1 MFWRRK
7 RGYEEF
13 SEEIRAHIDLEA
25 ARLVEDGMDPKAAR
39 VEALKGF
46 GNVVASRE
54 RFYESGRAVW
64 LDHSIQDLR
73 YAVRLILRSPGHAAT
88 VVWVMAAAIG
98 AVTAVFSIVNGV
110 LLKPLPY
117 PEPDR
122 LVAYW
127 NGVSPGMSNVLN
139 PDALAALREESRSV
153 EAVSMFALGR
163 QTLNAEGS
171 AFEHQLVRVS
181 AGFFSDVLGV
191 PPALGRD
198 FTPEDERAGAP
209 PAAIISDGLWRNH
222 FGSDPN
228 IIGRV
233 IRPRPGPGPL
243 SGGQYPPL
251 EIIGVLPPHFRSPAD
266 LEASDIWTVSGSI
279 ASVDVFFQAYGRLRP
294 GVAFEEARAELAAV
308 HERILQAGGER
319 MSDRQIQ
326 MTELTAL
333 HDARSQGQL
342 ILIFFAAVLAVLLVG
357 VANLTGLEMARLP
370 RLESDLSIHAAVGAA
385 RGRLVR
391 ITMARS
397 ILLCLVGGV
406 AGMLLAV
413 AAHDFVLANLPSS
426 FPRQLDVRIEPNVLL
441 FSIGIS
447 FVCSLVIA
455 SIPAIRASRP
465 NLGALLASADRST
478 THGRG
483 RRRFLNLLTVVQ
495 CGVTLVL
502 VFAAGLLIH
511 TFWIQTTIDTGF
523 DPDDLMAFSV
533 SFPADYS
540 PVARQNAYQRAVEAL
555 SAAPGVEAAAFASS
569 FPMHSVSTG
578 SFRDP
583 AGDSLPPGRAA
594 GGAGNDESVEAEY
607 QRYRYNAVSDAY
619 FESMRIPVIAGRAF
633 SADEA
638 RGAAPVAI
646 VSESAARALWPQ
658 RGAVGQRIEST
669 SGGSGQ
675 VSEFTVVGVA
685 GDIRE
690 LNVRQASQPM
700 IYVSMGENF
709 RTFARSG
716 GLDYVVA
723 RTPLPPAG
731 VQEILARVDP
741 NAVLRVH
748 VMSDRFAL
756 QVERQRLRA
765 VALGGAAAVAL
776 AVAMLGV
783 YTVVAYSVT
792 RRTREIGVRMALG
805 AGRRSVFL
813 DALSHALAPPAL
825 GLALGLAASFALH
838 RVLGAYLYGI
848 EPSDAGT
855 YAAVVLLMSAVMVAA
870 CAVPAFRAS
879 RVDPITTL
887 RHE

>member
-1 MFWRRK
+1 MMQDRRV
-7 RGYEEF
+7 RF
-13 SEEIRAHIDLEA
+13 ASSVLD
-25 ARLVEDGMDPKAAR
+25 RLI
-39 VEALKGF
+39 L
-46 GNVVASRE
+46 
-54 RFYESGRAVW
+54 
-64 LDHSIQDLR
+64 DLR
-73 YAVRLILRSPGHAAT
+73 HAVRLILRSPGHAAT

-98 AVTAVFSIVNGV
+98 AVTAMFSIVNGV

-127 NGVSPGMSNVLN
+127 NGESPSRSDVLN
-139 PDALAALREESRSV
+139 ADALAALREESRSL
-153 EAVSMFALGR
+153 EAVSMFALQL

-171 AFEHQLVRVS
+171 ANTHELVRVS
-181 AGFFSDVLGV
+181 AGFFSNVLGV

-198 FTPEDERAGAP
+198 FTTEDERAGAP
-209 PAAIISDGLWRNH
+209 PTAIVSDGLWRNH

-233 IRPRPGPGPL
+233 IRPRPRPLPGSL

-251 EIIGVLPPHFRSPAD
+251 EIIGVLPPQFRSPAD
-266 LEASDIWTVSGSI
+266 LEAPDIWTVSDSM
-279 ASVDVFFQAYGRLRP
+279 ASDNALFGAFGRLRP
-294 GVAFEEARAELAAV
+294 GVAFEEARAELTAV

-326 MTELTAL
+326 LTELAAL
-333 HDARSQGQL
+333 HDSGQQGQV
-342 ILIFFAAVLAVLLVG
+342 ILIFFVAVLAVLLVG

-397 ILLCLVGGV
+397 LLVCLTGGL

-413 AAHDFVLANLPSS
+413 ATHGLLLASLPSGV
-426 FPRQLDVRIEPNVLL
+426 PRQLDVGIDSNVLL

-447 FVCSLVIA
+447 VVCSLVIA
-455 SIPAIRASRP
+455 SLPAIRASRP
-465 NLGALLASADRST
+465 NLRALLASADRST
-478 THGRG
+478 TQSRG

-511 TFWIQTTIDTGF
+511 TFWNLTTIDTGF
-523 DPDDLMAFSV
+523 DREDLMAFSV
-533 SFPADYS
+533 FFPADYS
-540 PVARQNAYQRAVEAL
+540 TAARQDRYELMVEAL
-555 SAAPGVEAAAFASS
+555 RAAPGVEAATVAHN
-569 FPMHSVSTG
+569 FPMHLSSTV

-583 AGDSLPPGRAA
+583 AGPAA
-594 GGAGNDESVEAEY
+594 GGGGNDEFVEAEY
-607 QRYRYNAVSDAY
+607 QRHTYNAVSDAY

-633 SADEA
+633 SVDEA
-638 RGAAPVAI
+638 RGGGPVAI
-646 VSESAARALWPQ
+646 VSESFARTLWPG
-658 RGAVGQRIEST
+658 RSAVGQRVERA
-669 SGGSGQ
+669 GGSNGQ
-675 VSEFTVVGVA
+675 VLEFTVVGVV
-685 GDIRE
+685 GD
-690 LNVRQASQPM
+690 VRHRQVWRAPRPM
-700 IYVSMGENF
+700 IYTPIGEHF
-709 RTFARSG
+709 RTSPFADNSH
-716 GLDYVVA
+716 YVIA
-723 RTPLPPAG
+723 RTSLPPTG

-741 NAVLRVH
+741 NAVLLVDI
-748 VMSDRFAL
+748 MSDTLAFQADD
-756 QVERQRLRA
+756 ERLRA
-765 VALGGAAAVAL
+765 IALGGAAIVAL
-776 AVAMLGV
+776 IVAVLGV
-783 YTVVAYSVT
+783 YTVVAYSVA

-813 DALSHALAPPAL
+813 DALSRAIAPPAL
-825 GLALGLAASFALH
+825 GLALGVAASFALH

-848 EPSDAGT
+848 EPSDAAT
-855 YAAVVLLMSAVMVAA
+855 YAAVVLLMSAVIVAA

>member
-1 MFWRRK
+1 MMQDRRV
-7 RGYEEF
+7 RF
-13 SEEIRAHIDLEA
+13 ASSVL
-25 ARLVEDGMDPKAAR
+25 DG
-39 VEALKGF
+39 LI
-46 GNVVASRE
+46 
-54 RFYESGRAVW
+54 
-64 LDHSIQDLR
+64 LDLR
-73 YAVRLILRSPGHAAT
+73 YAVRLLRRSPGFTAT
-88 VVWVMAAAIG
+88 VALIMAVTIG
-98 AVTAVFSIVNGV
+98 ANTAVFSVVNGV

-117 PEPDR
+117 PEPAR

-127 NGVSPGMSNVLN
+127 NGVSPARSDVLN
-139 PDALAALREESRSV
+139 PEALAALREESRGL
-153 EAVSMFALGR
+153 EAVSMYVFGR

-171 AFEHQLVRVS
+171 AAVHELIRVS
-181 AGFFSDVLGV
+181 PGFFSDVLGV

-209 PAAIISDGLWRNH
+209 PTAIISDGLWRNH
-222 FGSDPN
+222 FGSDPE
-228 IIGRV
+228 IIGRI
-233 IRPRPGPGPL
+233 IRPRPSPGLL
-243 SGGQYPPL
+243 SGDQYPPL
-251 EIIGVLPPHFRSPAD
+251 EIIGVLPPRFRSPAD
-266 LEASDIWTVSGSI
+266 LETPDIWTVSGPI
-279 ASVDVFFQAYGRLRP
+279 ASGNALFGAFGRLRP

-326 MTELTAL
+326 LTELTAL

-397 ILLCLVGGV
+397 VLLCLAGGL

-413 AAHDFVLANLPSS
+413 AAHDFITASLPSG
-426 FPRQLDVRIEPNVLL
+426 FPRQLDVSIDSNVLL

-447 FVCSLVIA
+447 VVCSLVIA
-455 SIPAIRASRP
+455 SVPAIRASRP
-465 NLGALLASADRST
+465 NLGTLLASADRST
-478 THGRG
+478 TQSRG
-483 RRRFLNLLTVVQ
+483 RRRFLNLLTVIQ

-511 TFWIQTTIDTGF
+511 TFWILTTIDTGF

-533 SFPADYS
+533 SFPAAYS
-540 PVARQNAYQRAVEAL
+540 TAAQQNAYERAVDAL
-555 SAAPGVEAAAFASS
+555 SAAPGMEAAAVASS

-583 AGDSLPPGRAA
+583 AGVSLPPDLPA
-594 GGAGNDESVEAEY
+594 GGGGTDESVEAEY
-607 QRYRYNAVSDAY
+607 QRYRFNGVSDAY
-619 FESMRIPVIAGRAF
+619 FESMRIPMIAGRAF
-633 SADEA
+633 TVDEA
-638 RGAAPVAI
+638 RGLAPIAI
-646 VSESAARALWPQ
+646 VSESAARALWPE
-658 RGAVGQRIEST
+658 RGAVGRRVEWA
-669 SGGSGQ
+669 SGGDGQ

-690 LNVRQASQPM
+690 LYVWQASQPM
-700 IYVSMGENF
+700 IYVPMGEYLRLSVLGDRPN
-709 RTFARSG
+709 
-716 GLDYVVA
+716 YVIA
-723 RTPLPPAG
+723 RTSLPPAG
-731 VQEILARVDP
+731 VQEFLERVDP
-741 NAVLRVH
+741 NAVLSVH
-748 VMSDRFAL
+748 VMNDRFVF
-756 QVERQRLRA
+756 QVDQQRLRA
-765 VALGGAAAVAL
+765 VALGGAAIVAL
-776 AVAMLGV
+776 MVAVLGV
-783 YTVVAYSVT
+783 YTVVAYSVA

-813 DALSHALAPPAL
+813 GALSRALAPPGL
-825 GLALGLAASFALH
+825 GLALGVAASFALH
-838 RVLGAYLYGI
+838 RVLGAYMYGI
-848 EPSDAGT
+848 EPSDVGT
-855 YAAVVLLMSAVMVAA
+855 YAVVVLLMSAVMVAA

>member
-1 MFWRRK
+1 MQDRRV
-7 RGYEEF
+7 RF
-13 SEEIRAHIDLEA
+13 ASSFL
-25 ARLVEDGMDPKAAR
+25 DG
-39 VEALKGF
+39 LI
-46 GNVVASRE
+46 
-54 RFYESGRAVW
+54 
-64 LDHSIQDLR
+64 LDLR
-73 YAVRLILRSPGHAAT
+73 HAVRLILRSPGHAAT

-98 AVTAVFSIVNGV
+98 AVIAVFSIVNGV

-127 NGVSPGMSNVLN
+127 NGVSPGRSDVLN
-139 PDALAALREESRSV
+139 PEALAALREESRGL
-153 EAVSMFALGR
+153 EAVSMYVFGR

-171 AFEHQLVRVS
+171 AAVHELIRVS
-181 AGFFSDVLGV
+181 PGFFSDVLGV

-209 PAAIISDGLWRNH
+209 PTAIISDGLWRNH
-222 FGSDPN
+222 FGSDPE
-228 IIGRV
+228 IIGRI
-233 IRPRPGPGPL
+233 IRPRPSPGLL
-243 SGGQYPPL
+243 SGEQYPPL
-251 EIIGVLPPHFRSPAD
+251 EIIGVLPPRFRSPAD
-266 LEASDIWTVSGSI
+266 LETPDIWTVSGPI
-279 ASVDVFFQAYGRLRP
+279 ASGNALFGAFGRLRP

-308 HERILQAGGER
+308 HERVLQAGGER

-326 MTELTAL
+326 LTELTAL

-397 ILLCLVGGV
+397 VLLCLAGGL

-413 AAHDFVLANLPSS
+413 AAHDFITASLPSG
-426 FPRQLDVRIEPNVLL
+426 FPRQLDVGIDSNVLL

-447 FVCSLVIA
+447 VICSLVIA
-455 SIPAIRASRP
+455 SVPAIRASRP
-465 NLGALLASADRST
+465 NLGALLASADRSMT
-478 THGRG
+478 ESRG
-483 RRRFLNLLTVVQ
+483 RRHFLNLLTVVQ

-511 TFWIQTTIDTGF
+511 TFWILTTIDTGF
-523 DPDDLMAFSV
+523 DPDDLMAFTV
-533 SFPADYS
+533 SFPAAYS
-540 PVARQNAYQRAVEAL
+540 TAARQNAYERAAEAL
-555 SAAPGVEAAAFASS
+555 SAAPGVEAAAVASS

-583 AGDSLPPGRAA
+583 AGDSLPPDLPA
-594 GGAGNDESVEAEY
+594 GGGENDESVEAEY
-607 QRYRYNAVSDAY
+607 QRYGFNGVSDAY

-633 SADEA
+633 TVDEA
-638 RGAAPVAI
+638 RGLAPIAI
-646 VSESAARALWPQ
+646 VSESAARALWPE
-658 RGAVGQRIEST
+658 RRAVGRRVEWA
-669 SGGSGQ
+669 SGGDGQ

-690 LNVRQASQPM
+690 LYVWQASQPM
-700 IYVSMGENF
+700 IYFPMGEYLRLSVLGDRPN
-709 RTFARSG
+709 
-716 GLDYVVA
+716 YVIA
-723 RTPLPPAG
+723 RTSLPPAG
-731 VQEILARVDP
+731 VQEILERVDP
-741 NAVLRVH
+741 NAVLSVH
-748 VMSDRFAL
+748 VMNDRFVF
-756 QVERQRLRA
+756 QVDQQRLRA
-765 VALGGAAAVAL
+765 VALGGAAIVAL
-776 AVAMLGV
+776 MVAVLGV
-783 YTVVAYSVT
+783 YTVVAYSVA

-813 DALSHALAPPAL
+813 GALSHALAPPAL
-825 GLALGLAASFALH
+825 GLALGVAASFALH

-848 EPSDAGT
+848 EPSDVGT
-855 YAAVVLLMSAVMVAA
+855 YAAVVLLMSAVIVAA

-879 RVDPITTL
+879 RVDPVTTL

>member
-1 MFWRRK
+1 MMQDRRV
-7 RGYEEF
+7 GF
-13 SEEIRAHIDLEA
+13 ASSVL
-25 ARLVEDGMDPKAAR
+25 DG
-39 VEALKGF
+39 LI
-46 GNVVASRE
+46 
-54 RFYESGRAVW
+54 
-64 LDHSIQDLR
+64 LDLR
-73 YAVRLILRSPGHAAT
+73 HAVRLILRSPGHAAT

-117 PEPDR
+117 PEPAR

-127 NGVSPGMSNVLN
+127 NGVSPARSDVLN
-139 PDALAALREESRSV
+139 PDALAALRNESRSL
-153 EAVSMFALGR
+153 EAVSMYVFGR

-171 AFEHQLVRVS
+171 AAVHELIRVS
-181 AGFFSDVLGV
+181 PGFFSDVLGV

-209 PAAIISDGLWRNH
+209 PTAIISDGLWRNH
-222 FGSDPN
+222 FGSDPE
-228 IIGRV
+228 IIGRI
-233 IRPRPGPGPL
+233 IRPRPSPGLL
-243 SGGQYPPL
+243 SGEQYPPL
-251 EIIGVLPPHFRSPAD
+251 EIIGVLPPRFRSPAD
-266 LEASDIWTVSGSI
+266 LETPDIWTVSGPI
-279 ASVDVFFQAYGRLRP
+279 ASGNALFGAFGRLRP
-294 GVAFEEARAELAAV
+294 GVAFEEARAELTAV
-308 HERILQAGGER
+308 HERVLQAGGER

-326 MTELTAL
+326 LTELTAL

-397 ILLCLVGGV
+397 VLLCLAGGL

-413 AAHDFVLANLPSS
+413 AAHDFITASLPSG
-426 FPRQLDVRIEPNVLL
+426 FPRQLDVGIDSNVLL

-447 FVCSLVIA
+447 VVCSLVIA
-455 SIPAIRASRP
+455 SVPAIRASRP

-478 THGRG
+478 TQSRG

-511 TFWIQTTIDTGF
+511 TFWILTTIDTGF
-523 DPDDLMAFSV
+523 DPDDLMAFTV
-533 SFPADYS
+533 SFPAAYS
-540 PVARQNAYQRAVEAL
+540 TAARQNAYERAAEAL
-555 SAAPGVEAAAFASS
+555 SAAPGVEAAAVASS
-569 FPMHSVSTG
+569 FPMHSAWTG

-583 AGDSLPPGRAA
+583 AGVSLPPDLPA
-594 GGAGNDESVEAEY
+594 GGGGNDESVEAEY
-607 QRYRYNAVSDAY
+607 QSYRFNGVSDAY

-633 SADEA
+633 TVDEA
-638 RGAAPVAI
+638 RGLAPIAI
-646 VSESAARALWPQ
+646 VSESAARALWPE
-658 RGAVGQRIEST
+658 RGAVGRRVEWAAAR
-669 SGGSGQ
+669 GQ

-690 LNVRQASQPM
+690 LYVWQASQPM
-700 IYVSMGENF
+700 IYVPMGEYL
-709 RTFARSG
+709 RTFAGEG
-716 GLDYVVA
+716 GVNYVIA
-723 RTPLPPAG
+723 RTSLPPAG
-731 VQEILARVDP
+731 VQEILERVDP
-741 NAVLRVH
+741 NAVLSVH
-748 VMSDRFAL
+748 VMNDRFVF
-756 QVERQRLRA
+756 QVDQQRLRA
-765 VALGGAAAVAL
+765 VALGGAAIVAL
-776 AVAMLGV
+776 MVAVLGV
-783 YTVVAYSVT
+783 YTVVAYSVA

-813 DALSHALAPPAL
+813 GVLSRALAPPAL
-825 GLALGLAASFALH
+825 GLALGVAASFALH

-855 YAAVVLLMSAVMVAA
+855 YAAVVLLMSAVIVAA